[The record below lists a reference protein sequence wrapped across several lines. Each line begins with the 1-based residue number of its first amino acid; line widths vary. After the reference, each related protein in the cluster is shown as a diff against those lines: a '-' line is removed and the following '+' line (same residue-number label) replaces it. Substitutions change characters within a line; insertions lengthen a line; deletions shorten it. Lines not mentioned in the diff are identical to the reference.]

1 MRPLTEK
8 ETETLFNKLAS
19 YMGSSLKNLIAP
31 LDNGPE
37 PDRYVFR
44 MIKDRVYY
52 VRLSVANLATSIA
65 RDKLLSIGICLGMLL
80 RAQIQPHVPSQA
92 LRTYRL
98 TTHPFPQ
105 YRKVHKDW
113 QVPSARNRSSR
124 PQRARKIQDLGQ
136 GMSDFKPAIR
146 SMRVRK
152 RKHVQWDRHANREK
166 IVQPNGEMPFLYGGN
181 IVKAH
186 VGRWSDDCPEHQG
199 VIVYAMDDKPL
210 GFGVTARSTAEARR
224 LDPTGVVC
232 FRQSD
237 AGEYLRDEDTLFAT
251 NS

>member
-44 MIKDRVYY
+44 MIRDRVYY

-65 RDKLLSIGICLGMLL
+65 RDKLLSIGICLGKFTKTGKFRL
-80 RAQIQPHVPSQA
+80 HVTA
-92 LRTYRL
+92 LPVL
-98 TTHPFPQ
+98 SEH
-105 YRKVHKDW
+105 
-113 QVPSARNRSSR
+113 ARY
-124 PQRARKIQDLGQ
+124 KIWV
-136 GMSDFKPAIR
+136 K
-146 SMRVRK
+146 
-152 RKHVQWDRHANREK
+152 
-166 IVQPNGEMPFLYGGN
+166 PNGEMPFLYGGN